1 MTDYFERTHHGSFW
15 RERGSQ
21 PFLNGRRLRTI
32 GVHARGRRLL
42 DIGSGEGFF
51 AGLAA
56 RRGWTVTATDYLPEG
71 VERSVQRLGPGR
83 VVRSDATALPFAP
96 ATFDVVTLWD
106 VVEHLRDP
114 TAALVEAQRVLGP
127 GGLLALSTPNTRA
140 RSVAC
145 RGRASTQYHD
155 ETHVSLWAPDVW
167 EQELSQAGF
176 ERLLLGTD
184 AHWDPPYPPARR
196 PALYYKVAAQLRY
209 ASRYCDE
216 VLQDGENLVGL
227 FRRV

>member
-21 PFLNGRRLRTI
+21 PLLNGRRLRTI
-32 GVHARGRRLL
+32 RSRARGRRLL

-71 VERSVQRLGPGR
+71 VERSAQRLGAGR
-83 VVRSDATALPFAP
+83 VVRSDATSLPFAP
-96 ATFDVVTLWD
+96 ASFDVVTLWD
-106 VVEHLRDP
+106 VVEHLP
-114 TAALVEAQRVLGP
+114 EPAAALAEARRVLAP

-140 RSVAC
+140 RSVLC
-145 RGRASTQYHD
+145 RGRDSTQYHD
-155 ETHVSLWAPDVW
+155 ETHVSLWAPEHW
-167 EQELSQAGF
+167 EQALATAGF
-176 ERLLLGTD
+176 LRLLLGTD
-184 AHWDPPYPPARR
+184 AHWDPPYPPSWR
-196 PALYYKVAAQLRY
+196 PAVYYKVAAQLRY
-209 ASRYCDE
+209 ASRFCDQA
-216 VLQDGENLVGL
+216 LPDGENLVGL